1 MSALIFFAIQSL
13 GKISAVNLR
22 QLEKSFSD
30 TVYAILF
37 SFLFAYTFNTHTRFF
52 LAFPPAL
59 HHSTTF
65 LMGMLFLCPY
75 QKFHNTH
82 ILSFLVLWVAPI
94 SRINT
99 HFSIYGRVFIPYSW
113 VCSNRHDTFCS
124 IKKKKMSLLLISFHG
139 SPYYLHYV
147 TLWPVTGVW
156 GVPPV
161 PVPWSP
167 KTPSKETKNHFWIA
181 FKPSKKYT
189 SSLNQW

>member
-1 MSALIFFAIQSL
+1 MQKKPLWNSTILLI
-13 GKISAVNLR
+13 
-22 QLEKSFSD
+22 SFYLLILYRIFS
-30 TVYAILF
+30 LF
-37 SFLFAYTFNTHTRFF
+37 SSSSH
-52 LAFPPAL
+52 PL
-59 HHSTTF
+59 HHFT
-65 LMGMLFLCPY
+65 
-75 QKFHNTH
+75 TH